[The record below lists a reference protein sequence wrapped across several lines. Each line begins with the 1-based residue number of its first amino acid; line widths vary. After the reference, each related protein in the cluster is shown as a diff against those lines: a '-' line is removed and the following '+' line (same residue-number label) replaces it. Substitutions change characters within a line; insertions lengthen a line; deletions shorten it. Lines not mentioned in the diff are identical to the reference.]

1 MLLNNM
7 LKIFYG
13 LTRPD
18 TYFKKPDDTF
28 QLLASL
34 LMYQDLMGKMC
45 DVYIIIY

>member
-1 MLLNNM
+1 M

-18 TYFKKPDDTF
+18 TYFKRPDDTF

-34 LMYQDLMGKMC
+34 LMYQDLMSKMC
-45 DVYIIIY
+45 DVYILYIIYK